1 MFFKNYKLNMV
12 VNVFIILQLTFIFLI
27 SNDEIIKLNENK
39 MMQSYVCIENSIN
52 MYYISRQV
60 LEDNENMAADNIK
73 INFQNKINDISKEN
87 GINGVGYYFK
97 ADAVEKKKHIE
108 CKAYYLNPT
117 LRKIKYNLRAGKWF
131 SNNEDKPQAI
141 IGRELQKYY
150 KIGDYIIVSDNES
163 QTSIEAQVIGY
174 LGKLNMIMDLNV
186 ATDDGNMSNQLMLSN
201 VENVVL
207 TNVRMLQDWENSE
220 PSIYNVIEVK
230 NSNAIT
236 KLYNSNEI
244 TPFDVIKKNT
254 ESSFIKKEY
263 TSGLYIMLL
272 FAILL
277 VSLLFIIY
285 SDTNNKLKFMLI
297 CYVCGYTRAKMI
309 LDSICSNILNFTVA
323 ILATIFI
330 KIIMNGAD
338 LLNIGME
345 NLILIF
351 AIFAIISIIQSVII
365 LYDTRNLTI
374 HKIKEHTS

>member
-1 MFFKNYKLNMV
+1 MMFFKNYKLNMV

-207 TNVRMLQDWENSE
+207 TNV
-220 PSIYNVIEVK
+220 
-230 NSNAIT
+230 
-236 KLYNSNEI
+236 
-244 TPFDVIKKNT
+244 
-254 ESSFIKKEY
+254 
-263 TSGLYIMLL
+263 
-272 FAILL
+272 
-277 VSLLFIIY
+277 
-285 SDTNNKLKFMLI
+285 
-297 CYVCGYTRAKMI
+297 
-309 LDSICSNILNFTVA
+309 
-323 ILATIFI
+323 
-330 KIIMNGAD
+330 
-338 LLNIGME
+338 
-345 NLILIF
+345 
-351 AIFAIISIIQSVII
+351 
-365 LYDTRNLTI
+365 
-374 HKIKEHTS
+374 